1 VPVKIVPVAQH
12 ISFGNKFTLCFHKQ
26 NYYMF
31 YRHANVQRTY
41 ISLSLT
47 NLSSC
52 CPQCWK
58 MSCSASSIAARKY
71 LTNYLRRKFSCTLQE
86 IFVISSTG
94 MAYHLYLLFTK
105 AICKSRLSCAKIEA
119 YHIVQHH
126 WSFLFDLYTGNFY
139 FWILLPGRQIYYL
152 GLVVLPLLVLDAWL
166 KFV

>member
-94 MAYHLYLLFTK
+94 MAYHLYLLFTPF
-105 AICKSRLSCAKIEA
+105 ASRDCLVPRLKLITLCSTIEVS
-119 YHIVQHH
+119 Y
-126 WSFLFDLYTGNFY
+126 LTYT
-139 FWILLPGRQIYYL
+139 L
-152 GLVVLPLLVLDAWL
+152 GISIFEFCYQED
-166 KFV
+166 KYII